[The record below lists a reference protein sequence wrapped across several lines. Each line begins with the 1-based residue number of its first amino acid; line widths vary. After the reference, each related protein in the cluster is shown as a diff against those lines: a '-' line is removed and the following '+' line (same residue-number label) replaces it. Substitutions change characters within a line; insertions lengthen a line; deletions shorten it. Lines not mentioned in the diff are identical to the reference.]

1 MSHQSLPAQQDIP
14 RPRPAVGRSGGAEG
28 EDLVFLAQPR
38 VYLALEHWQ
47 LPLRTVAL
55 AVNDAHA
62 ASALGARHAQKS
74 VHALARLRHG
84 VAVQIELRLD
94 RKLAATEF
102 PQHQVLQPRAHEE
115 KLLPGFDLGGL
126 VVVREQVLHYL
137 LLIALLL
144 LGDRLAP
151 AAVGRDAVLL
161 QRTSAAHG
169 FAETVV
175 VCPVVAFLVRHVALI
190 KNIFTT
196 EDTQITER
204 R

>member
-1 MSHQSLPAQQDIP
+1 MTHQSLPAQRALP
-14 RPRPAVGRSGGAEG
+14 PPRPAVGRSGGAEG

-144 LGDRLAP
+144 LGDRLLP
-151 AAVGRDAVLL
+151 AGGGGGAGPLSQEAR
-161 QRTSAAHG
+161 AAR
-169 FAETVV
+169 
-175 VCPVVAFLVRHVALI
+175 VAGH
-190 KNIFTT
+190 
-196 EDTQITER
+196 
-204 R
+204 